1 MPIFEYI
8 CQECQHEF
16 ETLVFGRD
24 TRRLDWRASLQI
36 PLAGIA
42 AVQPQAG
49 QLVEHPQGERRDVAA
64 MVIATRVDPF
74 ASDRGR
80 SGSSDGP
87 SASHWDE
94 DRSRGE
100 PYGLGDA
107 QGPA

>member
-1 MPIFEYI
+1 LLDEQVVSPSVQRGLLDEQAVSRVAVGGSPDEQAAPHVMD
-8 CQECQHEF
+8 CRS
-16 ETLVFGRD
+16 LV
-24 TRRLDWRASLQI
+24 
-36 PLAGIA
+36 
-42 AVQPQAG
+42 
-49 QLVEHPQGERRDVAA
+49 ERRDVAA